1 MFIGSIILVI
11 INYKKLKYIVIY
23 FILHFI
29 IDVFIYWLNMKGKRK
44 DKIYLLHQILHIIL
58 IYYIGEIIIDKDIN
72 WLQSIS
78 SNSLKWTLFI
88 LIILKPVNTSFK
100 ILFQKYAP
108 EESNNSKSTIE
119 GAGAMIGNLERL
131 LIAVLM
137 YYNQF
142 GAIGLVFTA
151 KSVARF
157 DKISKNP
164 TFAEYYLI
172 GSLFSIL
179 SVLVCYGIIIH
190 Q

>member
-1 MFIGSIILVI
+1 
-11 INYKKLKYIVIY
+11 
-23 FILHFI
+23 
-29 IDVFIYWLNMKGKRK
+29 MKGKRK

-58 IYYIGEIIIDKDIN
+58 IYYIGEILIDKDLN
-72 WLQSIS
+72 WIQLIS
-78 SNSLKWTLFI
+78 NDFLKWILFI
-88 LIILKPVNTSFK
+88 LIILKPVNISFK

-108 EESNNSKSTIE
+108 EESNDSRNTIE

-131 LIAVLM
+131 LIAILM

-142 GAIGLVFTA
+142 EAIGLVFTA

-172 GSLFSIL
+172 GSLFSML
-179 SVLVCYGIIIH
+179 SVLICYGIIIY
-190 Q
+190 

>member
-1 MFIGSIILVI
+1 MFIGFIILVI
-11 INYKKLKYIVIY
+11 IDYREIKYIVIY
-23 FILHFI
+23 FILHII
-29 IDVFIYWLNMKGKRK
+29 IDIFIYWLNVKGKRK
-44 DKIYLLHQILHIIL
+44 DKIYLLHQILHIIR
-58 IYYIGEIIIDKDIN
+58 IYYIGEIIICRDIN
-72 WLQSIS
+72 SSQVFS
-78 SNSLKWTLFI
+78 SNLLKWVLFI

-108 EESNNSKSTIE
+108 EGSNNSKSKIE

-131 LIAVLM
+131 LIAALM

-157 DKISKNP
+157 DKISKSP

-179 SVLVCYGIIIH
+179 SVLICYGIIIH
-190 Q
+190 S